1 MFILKYLELLIQ
13 VESVVNVT
21 TVTELKGIKIAA
33 KSGCIC
39 PETAKLTPITL

>member
-1 MFILKYLELLIQ
+1 MFILKYLLLLIQ

>member
-1 MFILKYLELLIQ
+1 MFILKYLELRSQ

-39 PETAKLTPITL
+39 PETAKLTPMTL

>member
-1 MFILKYLELLIQ
+1 MFILKYLELRSH
-13 VESVVNVT
+13 VERVVNVT

-39 PETAKLTPITL
+39 PETAKLTPTTL

>member
-1 MFILKYLELLIQ
+1 MFILKYLLLLIQ

-39 PETAKLTPITL
+39 PETAKLTPMTL

>member
-1 MFILKYLELLIQ
+1 MFILKYLELRSH

-39 PETAKLTPITL
+39 PETAKLTPMTL